1 MTRAPILADG
11 IAALVAAAGLA
22 ILARPGVARRL
33 LRLPEGEA
41 ATYGLRI
48 AGAMLFAAALFLGGF
63 ATAWWLAQ

>member
-1 MTRAPILADG
+1 MTRGLILADS
-11 IAALVAAAGLA
+11 IAALLAAAGLA
-22 ILARPGVARRL
+22 ALARPDAARRL

-48 AGAMLFAAALFLGGF
+48 AAAMIFAAALFLGGF